1 MAAEKAQMVVTE
13 RHQVEE
19 VEEAEEL
26 SSAMIVR
33 RVEPR
38 PMQLRAR
45 SSLTG
50 EGVEGAAVE
59 RQLRAKEVRLTAAEE
74 EARQEQMILDEA
86 GAAPVS
92 LMELM
97 EEEAEEQETRG
108 VSALKL
114 VFDQLVRRAAS
125 FLWEAVA
132 PSHSSF
138 SDQQGQV
145 PARMVFPG
153 SRERQQTAAGAQRQ
167 VV

>member
-13 RHQVEE
+13 RHQAAEA
-19 VEEAEEL
+19 EEAEAL
-26 SSAMIVR
+26 SSVMIVR
-33 RVEPR
+33 RVASR
-38 PMQLRAR
+38 PMQLTAR
-45 SSLTG
+45 SSLAG
-50 EGVEGAAVE
+50 EEVEGAAVE
-59 RQLRAKEVRLTAAEE
+59 RQLRAKEVRLTAAAE
-74 EARQEQMILDEA
+74 EARQEQMMLDEA

-97 EEEAEEQETRG
+97 EEEAEEQEMRG

-125 FLWEAVA
+125 FLWVA
-132 PSHSSF
+132 AALSHSSF
-138 SDQQGQV
+138 SDHQGQV

-153 SRERQQTAAGAQRQ
+153 SRERQQTAAGAQKQ